1 MQAYKY
7 AAVFVAGFV
16 VSILLIGYISETR
29 QEITV
34 KDCELMG
41 QFRHD
46 STVFACQPQPPQ
58 GDQQ

>member
-7 AAVFVAGFV
+7 AVVFAAGFIA
-16 VSILLIGYISETR
+16 SILLIGYIAETR
-29 QEITV
+29 QESTV

-46 STVFACQPQPPQ
+46 GAVFACQPQPQEEPKP
-58 GDQQ
+58 